1 MNPQTEKF
9 IFIRH
14 LEDVNN
20 LREFIFDAPLKS
32 NQKEILAHNT
42 SKIRKNIEEKQK
54 DVFII
59 HSSQKRS
66 IETAHLLREEFIN
79 TNFTFMEEKDID
91 DFFQGKV
98 ILPDDHTPG
107 DRFSVLQEAWSKFE
121 LEAFD
126 NKNLEYKFGQD
137 NQAHF
142 EVLGESAKNF
152 LMRNYHFLNE
162 LFSNKYNLNNTQT
175 VICCHSTTILILME
189 LLGVVSDERN
199 LERISTDPKE
209 LSFISWEIYKDKIR
223 REFPSGI
230 EYGAVFEFEITDDQ
244 KTKMRSVLTKMTT

>member
-1 MNPQTEKF
+1 MKSNTEKF
-9 IFIRH
+9 IFVRH

-20 LREFIFDAPLKS
+20 LQEFMFDAPLKS
-32 NQKEILAHNT
+32 DQNAILAHNT
-42 SKIRKNIEEKQK
+42 SKIRKDIEENKI
-54 DVFII
+54 DVFVI

-66 IETAHLLREEFIN
+66 IETAHLLREKFTN
-79 TNFTFMEEKDID
+79 TNFLFREEKDID

-98 ILPDDHTPG
+98 ILPNDYIPG
-107 DRFSVLQEAWSKFE
+107 DRFSVLQEAWSRFE

-137 NQAHF
+137 NQIHF
-142 EVLGESAKNF
+142 EILGESAKNF

-162 LFSNKYNLNNTQT
+162 LFSNKYNLDKTQT
-175 VICCHSTTILILME
+175 IICCHSTTILILME

-244 KTKMRSVLTKMTT
+244 KSKMCSALTKMII